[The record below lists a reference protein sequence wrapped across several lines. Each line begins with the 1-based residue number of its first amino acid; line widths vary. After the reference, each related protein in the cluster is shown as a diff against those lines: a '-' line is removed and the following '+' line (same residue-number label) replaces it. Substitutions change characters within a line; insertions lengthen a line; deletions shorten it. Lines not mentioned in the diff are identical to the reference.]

1 MHVPTEVATSMAAGQ
16 NTKIGKMWTRF
27 EEERRVNTSRRSSK
41 ERQGQREKWRR
52 QQGTRQRQRE
62 NGKKAWEEGNGHIWE
77 YPRETSRE
85 KREVGDDKDSAGH
98 AARSDTSRQN
108 VAGKSHASMRK
119 MQKPEDNL
127 NQKRS
132 RGSVDRRECGGDQGR
147 RQGLASTTHTERWK
161 KAPASRGADP
171 SSGHTLIVK
180 KKEAPAAWG
189 ADPRVLGK

>member
-1 MHVPTEVATSMAAGQ
+1 MLTL
-16 NTKIGKMWTRF
+16 
-27 EEERRVNTSRRSSK
+27 
-41 ERQGQREKWRR
+41 RED
-52 QQGTRQRQRE
+52 RQRKDK
-62 NGKKAWEEGNGHIWE
+62 GKGKSGDGSKGHAKGKGKTVKRHGKEGNGHIWE
-77 YPRETSRE
+77 YPRKTRRE
-85 KREVGDDKDSAGH
+85 KRKVGDDKDSAGH

-147 RQGLASTTHTERWK
+147 RQGLASTTLTERWK

-180 KKEAPAAWG
+180 KKEAPAARG